1 MKKRKEEYIE
11 IVREAISYIKNVESL
26 QELERQLG
34 EELTDDKL
42 SEISKTL
49 IAMKGS
55 NRAQNRSYKNKGQD
69 DLL

>member
-1 MKKRKEEYIE
+1 MRKRKEEYIE
-11 IVREAISYIKNVESL
+11 IVKEAISYIKNVESL

-49 IAMKGS
+49 IAMKRS
-55 NRAQNRSYKNKGQD
+55 NRAQNRSYKK
-69 DLL
+69 